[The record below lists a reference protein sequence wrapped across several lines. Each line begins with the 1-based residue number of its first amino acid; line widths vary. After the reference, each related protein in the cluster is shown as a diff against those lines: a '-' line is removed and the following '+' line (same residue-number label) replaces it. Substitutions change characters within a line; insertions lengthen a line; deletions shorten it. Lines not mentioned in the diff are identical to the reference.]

1 MKVKGYFDD
10 KYEPSAPFIRAVVI
24 SRSLGIEQAVDP

>member
-10 KYEPSAPFIRAVVI
+10 KYEPSAPFIRAVVV